1 MRIGVPKE
9 TKTDEYRV
17 GLVPESVRELS
28 ASGHE
33 IFVETNAGIGISAS
47 DDDYR
52 KFGAKI
58 LGTPQEVF
66 ECADMIIKVKEPLA
80 PERAL
85 LRENQILFTYLH
97 LAPDS
102 EQTSDL
108 VNSGAV
114 CIAYE
119 TITDGKGGL
128 PVLAPM
134 SKVAGRM
141 AVQEGAWCLERPHGG
156 TGMLLGGVPGVEPAK
171 VVIIGGGVVGTHST
185 HIAVGMGADVWVLD
199 RNLSVLDNH
208 WMQFGR
214 STNGVFSTR
223 SMLEKHVIDAD
234 LVIGAV
240 LIPGGSAPKL
250 VTEDMIREMRPNS
263 VVVDVAIDQGGCFE
277 TSRATTHSDPT
288 YVVHDVIHY
297 CVANMPGAVPKTS
310 TYALNNV
317 VLPFASMIANLGYK
331 DALLRD
337 PNLMAGLN
345 VCHGKVTYKEVATA
359 LNYDYTPAEDA
370 LATSSQQWN

>member
-33 IFVETNAGIGISAS
+33 IFVETNAGIGINAS

-97 LAPDS
+97 LAPDP

-114 CIAYE
+114 CIA
-119 TITDGKGGL
+119 
-128 PVLAPM
+128 
-134 SKVAGRM
+134 
-141 AVQEGAWCLERPHGG
+141 
-156 TGMLLGGVPGVEPAK
+156 
-171 VVIIGGGVVGTHST
+171 
-185 HIAVGMGADVWVLD
+185 
-199 RNLSVLDNH
+199 
-208 WMQFGR
+208 
-214 STNGVFSTR
+214 
-223 SMLEKHVIDAD
+223 
-234 LVIGAV
+234 
-240 LIPGGSAPKL
+240 
-250 VTEDMIREMRPNS
+250 
-263 VVVDVAIDQGGCFE
+263 
-277 TSRATTHSDPT
+277 
-288 YVVHDVIHY
+288 
-297 CVANMPGAVPKTS
+297 
-310 TYALNNV
+310 
-317 VLPFASMIANLGYK
+317 
-331 DALLRD
+331 
-337 PNLMAGLN
+337 
-345 VCHGKVTYKEVATA
+345 
-359 LNYDYTPAEDA
+359 
-370 LATSSQQWN
+370 